1 MERGTTYLKAIAAML
16 FWALTF
22 VLIKDALQTYRPHE
36 IVFLRLALASV
47 VLFTIYAFNKKRQ
60 AMRGKDLA
68 RIMLVAFCEPFLYFL
83 GEANGM
89 QYVSS
94 TLGSLV
100 ISTIPIVSALGAW
113 LVLREKVSVW
123 VIVGL
128 VISFSGVAV
137 MSMGTPDLHATLK
150 GIALLMLAVFAGMTY
165 GLMVRRLTLRFSPL
179 TIVTWQNLFGMIYF
193 LPLFLYYDG
202 AHFIRMEHSP
212 SGLLVIAAM
221 GVFASVLAFLL
232 FTGVIRD
239 LGVIKSNVFTYLIP
253 VFTVVLAYLLRGEK
267 LNMQAIIGLVLTI
280 GGLAISQYPDLRRL
294 KRRLISD
301 QTA

>member
-1 MERGTTYLKAIAAML
+1 MKHSSTYLKAICAML

-22 VLIKDALQTYRPHE
+22 VWIKDALQTYRPYE
-36 IVFLRLALASV
+36 IVFLRLVLASV
-47 VLFTIYAFNKKRQ
+47 LLLVIHAFNSKRQ
-60 AMRGKDLA
+60 AMRGKDLLH
-68 RIMLVAFCEPFLYFL
+68 IMLVAFCEPFLYFL

-113 LVLREKVSVW
+113 LVLREKVTVW
-123 VIVGL
+123 VILGL

-137 MSMGTPDLHATLK
+137 MSLGAEDLHATLK
-150 GIALLMLAVFAGMTY
+150 GVALLMVAVFAGMTY

-179 TIVTWQNLFGMIYF
+179 TIVTWQNFFGMLYF

-202 AHFIRMEHSP
+202 RHFAGVQHSTH
-212 SGLLVIAAM
+212 GLLVIAGM
-221 GVFASVLAFLL
+221 GVLASVLAFLL
-232 FTGVIRD
+232 YTGVIRD
-239 LGVIKSNVFTYLIP
+239 LGVIRSNVFTYLIP

-267 LNMQAIIGLVLTI
+267 INLQALAGLLLTI
-280 GGLAISQYPDLRRL
+280 GGLAVSQYPDLRRMG
-294 KRRLISD
+294 RRWRSD
-301 QTA
+301 QPA